1 MRDFTSYGSM
11 SVNRDLSPTILLRER
26 KKGGSRKL
34 PPRKVLNLRQ
44 EGTVPLRSHFREDT
58 CGACIVDGESH
69 SVLHHRKGPG
79 GGGKTDVGCKIRRI
93 RRIIR
98 SGTEVLNLAGGCPGN
113 VEGRTGELG
122 PWSKEKRV
130 VDCALFG
137 QVEARRPVAHEQRII
152 WNRDNPKQTGLGNV
166 PIEIVNLRS
175 RTGIEQV
182 NSYEHERSAMVGTI
196 RRNVFTLEDTHVGG
210 YVVAVAVAVG
220 GCAP

>member
-1 MRDFTSYGSM
+1 MAHSSVCTHRYAQKALDGADIVRDARFIANN
-11 SVNRDLSPTILLRER
+11 SVAREE
-26 KKGGSRKL
+26 KGGSRTV

-152 WNRDNPKQTGLGNV
+152 RNRDNPEKT
-166 PIEIVNLRS
+166 
-175 RTGIEQV
+175 
-182 NSYEHERSAMVGTI
+182 
-196 RRNVFTLEDTHVGG
+196 
-210 YVVAVAVAVG
+210 
-220 GCAP
+220 